1 MEQIPNKSKLIV
13 REISKKIA
21 KDMIVKHHYSHT
33 WTMCRYALGIFY
45 ETDNEH
51 TFFDEKEEKL
61 AGVAVYGYPVG
72 RSAAASI
79 SPELNIDEV
88 LELTRLFI
96 FDEYGKNTESI
107 SISKT
112 FKWLQ
117 ENAKDIKAL
126 ISYSDPEQGHMGIIY
141 QATNWIYQ
149 GNKMRKLGNYGVRLS
164 EDGDWIHSR
173 TVFATYGSHNL
184 EHLKK
189 KIGHTFWRKNE
200 TMKHRYLYLLCGKK
214 EKKKIMKTLK
224 HPPLPYIKLD
234 EGYKGD
240 NIEKIEGED
249 KREKKGFY
257 E

>member
-1 MEQIPNKSKLIV
+1 MISINPNKITI

-21 KDMIVKHHYSHT
+21 KDMIVKHHYSHS

-51 TFFDEKEEKL
+51 SFFDAKDEKL
-61 AGVAVYGYPVG
+61 AGVAIYGYPVG
-72 RSAAASI
+72 RSATTSI
-79 SPELNIDEV
+79 SPELSSDEV

-96 FDEYGKNTESI
+96 FDDYGKNTESV

-112 FKWLQ
+112 FNWLK
-117 ENAKDIKAL
+117 ENAPEIKAL

-149 GNKMRKLGNYGVRLS
+149 GNNMRLMGNYGVKLS
-164 EDGDWIHSR
+164 EDGDWMHSR
-173 TVFATYGSHNL
+173 TVFAKYGSHNL

-200 TMKHRYLYLLCGKK
+200 TMKHRYLYFLCSKK
-214 EKKKIMKTLK
+214 DKKKFMKTLK

-234 EGYKGD
+234 EGYKGEQ
-240 NIEKIEGED
+240 IEKIVVEEKED
-249 KREKKGFY
+249 KFY

>member
-1 MEQIPNKSKLIV
+1 MINPNKITI

-51 TFFDEKEEKL
+51 SFFDEKEEKL
-61 AGVAVYGYPVG
+61 AGVAIYGYPVG

-79 SPELNIDEV
+79 SPELDINEV

-96 FDEYGKNTESI
+96 FDDYGKNTESI

-112 FKWLQ
+112 FNWLKD
-117 ENAKDIKAL
+117 NAPEIKAL

-149 GNKMRKLGNYGVRLS
+149 GNKMRLMGNYGVKLT
-164 EDGDWIHSR
+164 EDGDWMHSR
-173 TVFATYGSHNL
+173 TVFAKYGSHNL

-189 KIGHTFWRKNE
+189 KIGHTFWRAE
-200 TMKHRYLYLLCGKK
+200 EPEKHRYIYLLCGKK
-214 EKKKIMKTLK
+214 DKKKIMNTLIHEPK
-224 HPPLPYIKLD
+224 PYPKD
-234 EGYKGD
+234 AEQYYPEVKM
-240 NIEKIEGED
+240 IEVESKE
-249 KREKKGFY
+249 RFY